1 MKVSNLGKDAGNVCS
16 SSDFAS
22 GINTQATWGE
32 ENDLC
37 HHAGSIS
44 FWWEDMERKTRTLST
59 GFLVASWLAA
69 FLKQSLP
76 PTQGWLLP
84 TWAGLTVIN

>member
-1 MKVSNLGKDAGNVCS
+1 
-16 SSDFAS
+16 
-22 GINTQATWGE
+22 
-32 ENDLC
+32 
-37 HHAGSIS
+37 
-44 FWWEDMERKTRTLST
+44 MERKTRTLST